1 MKRGAA
7 LFLVF
12 VFCFIACVHNISAY
26 TRAGFVTADEP
37 APRTWS
43 GDDIV
48 IAGDAPAGEKQPGE
62 AGHTEVP
69 GNGEEGSES
78 AEPGESKDVYS
89 EEGTGEGGAGETEGT
104 GEAEGSGE
112 TEGANEGVAGEVD
125 ISEPEGAS
133 KEEAGEDG
141 AGESEEAGEGDTGE
155 QGGAVESE
163 GAGEGD
169 DGEPEGES
177 EEGAG
182 VDDAGKAEDAEESDT
197 GDAEG
202 SDESEGAGEGDTGD
216 AEDASEEDGED
227 EEEADINSHFIKN
240 FDKAEILNLFGLF
253 EGTATGYHL
262 ELPSTRSQA
271 AVMIVR
277 MLGKEQ
283 EAINGDFEHPFIDDV
298 PDWADAHIG
307 YLYHNN
313 ITKGTSADRFSPN
326 TEIPA
331 IHFMTFILR
340 ILGYDDSNGDFYYT
354 ESVEKALEIGLIG
367 QGEYNDLKSR
377 DYFLRDDMVMISY
390 NALKTKIKDSE
401 KTLLDKLVEND
412 GTVSPYLAHIAG
424 MYNTEGIPLSLEE
437 FDKTDIGLT
446 VKNKQQL
453 IAALTASILEFSPNV
468 ELDISDYSGDI
479 FEEFE
484 KAIVLAERTAAGK
497 YGLRSV
503 IQFLEHAQG
512 GLTENSISLA
522 IQYLYTDEQ
531 LEQTVE
537 KADSIIKEI
546 IAPEM
551 TDYQKVLAV
560 HNYVVKNTQYIGGGI
575 YGNEAYTAYGAL
587 VQGEAVCQGYTEAVN
602 ILLNRSG
609 VYSMLVIGEGYTFMD
624 WRGHAWNIAKIG
636 GSFYHI
642 DATFDDLGV
651 DESRIKSGKTW
662 RYDYLNVTDS
672 DILTDHYWDMN
683 RYPRCNN
690 TANNYY
696 HVNGL
701 VVKNKEEFI
710 ERVTNA
716 INNRESEILLKIIN
730 YSEEDYMDVYNIIT
744 GTGMVESYVM
754 DHNYNIGVIWIF
766 DLEYI

>member
-7 LFLVF
+7 QFLVF
-12 VFCFIACVHNISAY
+12 IFCFIACVHNISAY
-26 TRAGFVTADEP
+26 TRAGFVTADDP

-48 IAGDAPAGEKQPGE
+48 IAGDAPSGEKQPGE
-62 AGHTEVP
+62 AVQTEVP

-78 AEPGESKDVYS
+78 AEPGKSKAVNS
-89 EEGTGEGGAGETEGT
+89 EEGAGKGGAGETEGT

-112 TEGANEGVAGEVD
+112 TEGSNEDVAGEVD
-125 ISEPEGAS
+125 VSEPEDVS
-133 KEEAGEDG
+133 EEEAGEDG

-155 QGGAVESE
+155 PGSAVESE
-163 GAGEGD
+163 GTGEGD

-177 EEGAG
+177 EEGAE
-182 VDDAGKAEDAEESDT
+182 ED
-197 GDAEG
+197 
-202 SDESEGAGEGDTGD
+202 GAGE
-216 AEDASEEDGED
+216 AENAGEEDSED
-227 EEEADINSHFIKN
+227 EEEADIDSHFIKN

-283 EAINGDFEHPFIDDV
+283 EAINGDFKHPFIDDV

-307 YLYHNN
+307 YLFHNN

-326 TEIPA
+326 VEIPA
-331 IHFMTFILR
+331 IHFITFILR
-340 ILGYDDSNGDFYYT
+340 ILGYDDSSGDFYYT
-354 ESVEKALEIGLIG
+354 DSVEKALEIGLIG

-390 NALKTKIKDSE
+390 NALKTKIKGTE
-401 KTLLDKLVEND
+401 KTLLDKLVEDD

-424 MYNTEGIPLSLEE
+424 MYDGDGIPLSLDE
-437 FDKTDIGLT
+437 FEKTDIGIT

-453 IAALTASILEFSPNV
+453 IAALTASILEFSPHV

-484 KAIVLAERTAAGK
+484 KAIVLAERAAAGK

-503 IQFLEHAQG
+503 IQYWEHAQSG
-512 GLTENSISLA
+512 VTENSINLA
-522 IQYLYTDEQ
+522 VQYLYTYEQ
-531 LEQTVE
+531 LQQTVD

-551 TDYQKVLAV
+551 TDYQKALAV

-609 VYSMLVIGEGYTFMD
+609 VYSMLVVGEAYTFMD

-651 DESRIKSGKTW
+651 DESLIKSGKTW
-662 RYDYLNVTDS
+662 RYDYLNVTDN
-672 DILTDHYWDMN
+672 DILADHYWDMN

-690 TANNYY
+690 TASNYY

-716 INNRESEILLKIIN
+716 INNRESEILLKIID
-730 YSEEDYMDVYNIIT
+730 YSEEDYMDIYNIIT

-754 DHNYNIGVIWIF
+754 DHNYNMGVIWIF